1 MSDDPKLDE
10 EVQRAQRKLMQLR
23 RRAGVK
29 SVEVIP
35 PPPVP
40 ECAKSVEKE
49 PDPANGKLIERI
61 NEALAIQEQEAKA
74 AGKLGYIGRVHTQAT
89 IPHSNWDPVTEYER
103 QNGNF
108 HLYVKAPQ
116 SIGLP
121 YGTLPRLLLIWMSTE
136 VVFTAEPRLEL
147 GKNMTKF
154 FDQIGLPV
162 TGGKRGYIPAMK
174 RQMIRLFNCDIRY
187 RYAGEDRDATT
198 LFAIQEYDVW
208 WLKPEQQYQDDLF
221 QSYITLTN
229 RFFEDLF
236 NHAIPIDLRVIAFLR
251 KSPLALDLYSWL
263 THRFSYLR
271 RQTEIPWEA
280 LAVQFG
286 SDYKD
291 VRFFKV
297 NVKKALKTVK
307 MAYPEANFDTE
318 GKYGLILRPSP
329 THIRKSIQLATS
341 STGER
346 IDMPSK
352 ETAEKWSARHH
363 FSWSK
368 FLKELEHIQNA
379 SVGTQ
384 RGGEDPDLRFQK
396 MIEAAARRSDV
407 PVAIAFVLSGVTLNH
422 SRTISDSF

>member
-1 MSDDPKLDE
+1 MIDDPKLNE
-10 EVQRAQRKLMQLR
+10 EVQLAQRKLMQLR

-29 SVEVIP
+29 SVEVVT

-40 ECAKSVEKE
+40 ECAKPVEKE
-49 PDPANGKLIERI
+49 PDPENERI
-61 NEALAIQEQEAKA
+61 VKRVNEALAIQEQEAKE
-74 AGKLGYIGRVHTQAT
+74 AGQLGYIGRVHTQAT
-89 IPHSNWDPVTEYER
+89 IPHSNWDPVTSFER

-108 HLYVKAPQ
+108 HLYVKASE

-121 YGTLPRLLLIWMSTE
+121 YGSMPRLLLIWMSTE

-154 FDQIGLPV
+154 FEQIGLPV

-187 RYAGEDRDATT
+187 RYGGEDHDATT
-198 LFAIQEYDVW
+198 LFAIQDYDVW

-221 QSYITLTN
+221 QSYIKLTD

-251 KSPLALDLYSWL
+251 KSPLALDLYTWL
-263 THRFSYLR
+263 THRYSYLR

-286 SDYKD
+286 SDYATVHD
-291 VRFFKV
+291 FKRK
-297 NVKKALKTVK
+297 VKQALKSVK
-307 MAYPEANFDTE
+307 MAYPDANFDPE

-329 THIRKSIQLATS
+329 THIRKSIQLASS
-341 STGER
+341 STGDR
-346 IDMPSK
+346 IDLPSK
-352 ETAEKWSARHH
+352 ETAEKWVARHH
-363 FSWSK
+363 FSWEK
-368 FLKELEHIQNA
+368 FLKEIEHIKNA

-384 RGGEDPDLRFQK
+384 RGREDSEFRAQK

-407 PVAIAFVLSGVTLNH
+407 PVAIAFVLSGVTLNR
-422 SRTISDSF
+422 SEASGSF